1 LTVPGPLTSA
11 LPSPLAGMALVTLA
25 CGALLGGVTWWKR
38 ASAPPAELTR
48 KAVHVGMGLIALTL
62 PWLFSARWP
71 VLALCAGLGAAF
83 VALRRFAR
91 QSDLGAAMHDV
102 NRASRGDLYFAVSV
116 GALWVLAAGDRLL
129 FVVPVL
135 VLTLGDA
142 VAALVGVRYGRT
154 RFDGSAT
161 GKSAEGSV
169 ALFVVTFVSVHL
181 PLVLAGRV
189 GAIEG
194 ILIAATMAVAITLL
208 EAVAWRG
215 LDNVFVPIGAFLLL
229 HTWLP
234 LGAVELAWRL
244 GLILALLVVV
254 AAMRARTTL
263 RDAALAGAALFG
275 FLAGTLGGWPW
286 VVAPLVLFVAYP
298 RLFPPVPRAGA
309 TRLAAV
315 PAFAAEREHAVPSS
329 GLERE
334 HGIPSSRP
342 EREHDMH
349 AVAGVVM
356 PAVAWLFAARLFDR
370 ADFLAPYTATFVA
383 QLAMIG
389 AVHASA
395 HTSGGPRARLLA
407 VILKGALVVLP
418 AMALHRPGSQALA
431 AALLALAG
439 AVVAGL
445 AINRGTS
452 RVTAGLDAELQWL
465 RQARWAG
472 AASLVTAL
480 ALLLR

>member
-1 LTVPGPLTSA
+1 MLTVQGPLTPA
-11 LPSPLAGMALVTLA
+11 MPSPLASMALVTLA
-25 CGALLGGVTWWKR
+25 CCVLLGGVTWWR
-38 ASAPPAELTR
+38 RVSAPPAELTR

-62 PWLFSARWP
+62 PWLFAARWP
-71 VLALCAGLGAAF
+71 VLALCGGLGAAF
-83 VALRRFAR
+83 VALKQFGRR
-91 QSDLGAAMHDV
+91 SHLGSAMHDV
-102 NRASRGDLYFAVSV
+102 NRASLGDLYFAVSV
-116 GALWVLAAGDRLL
+116 AALWVLAAGDRLL

-154 RFDGSAT
+154 RFDGRAS
-161 GKSAEGSV
+161 GKSAEGST
-169 ALFVVTFVSVHL
+169 ALVVVTFLSVHL
-181 PLVLAGRV
+181 PLVLSGRAG
-189 GAIEG
+189 ALEG
-194 ILIAATMAVAITLL
+194 ILMAATMAVAITLL

-215 LDNVFVPIGAFLLL
+215 LDNVFVPVGAFLLL
-229 HTWLP
+229 STWLP
-234 LGAVELAWRL
+234 LDAGGLAWRL

-298 RLFPPVPRAGA
+298 RLFPPAPR
-309 TRLAAV
+309 
-315 PAFAAEREHAVPSS
+315 S
-329 GLERE
+329 GDV
-334 HGIPSSRP
+334 
-342 EREHDMH
+342 REHDMH

-370 ADFLAPYTATFVA
+370 DDFLAPYTATFVA

-389 AVHASA
+389 AVYASA
-395 HTSGGPRARLLA
+395 HTSGGTRARLLA

-418 AMALHRPGSQALA
+418 AMALHRPWRQTVA

-452 RVTAGLDAELQWL
+452 RVTAGLDEELQWL

-480 ALLLR
+480 ALLL

>member
-1 LTVPGPLTSA
+1 MLTVQVPLTPA
-11 LPSPLAGMALVTLA
+11 MPSPLAGMALVTLA
-25 CGALLGGVTWWKR
+25 CGVLLGGVTWWRR
-38 ASAPPAELTR
+38 ASAPSAELTR

-83 VALRRFAR
+83 VALKQFGRR
-91 QSDLGAAMHDV
+91 SDLGAAMHDV
-102 NRASRGDLYFAVSV
+102 NRASLGDLYFALSV
-116 GALWVLAAGDRLL
+116 AALWVLAAGDRLL

-154 RFDGSAT
+154 RFDGRAT
-161 GKSAEGSV
+161 GKSAEGSA

-181 PLVLAGRV
+181 PLTLSGRV
-189 GAIEG
+189 GALEG

-229 HTWLP
+229 RTWLP
-234 LGAVELAWRL
+234 LEAVELAWRL
-244 GLILALLVVV
+244 GLILTLLVVV

-263 RDAALAGAALFG
+263 RDAALAGGVLFG

-286 VVAPLVLFVAYP
+286 VVAPLLLFVAYP
-298 RLFPPVPRAGA
+298 RLFPPTPRAGA
-309 TRLAAV
+309 A
-315 PAFAAEREHAVPSS
+315 REHVVQSAGPA
-329 GLERE
+329 
-334 HGIPSSRP
+334 
-342 EREHDMH
+342 REHDMQ

-389 AVHASA
+389 AVYASA
-395 HTSGGPRARLLA
+395 HESGGTRARLLA
-407 VILKGALVVLP
+407 VILKGALVVVP
-418 AMALHRPGSQALA
+418 AMALHRPWSQALA
-431 AALLALAG
+431 AAVLAVAG

-445 AINRGTS
+445 AINRSTS
-452 RVTAGLDAELQWL
+452 QVTAGLDQEQQWL

>member
-1 LTVPGPLTSA
+1 
-11 LPSPLAGMALVTLA
+11 M
-25 CGALLGGVTWWKR
+25 LLGGVTWWR
-38 ASAPPAELTR
+38 RVGAPSPELTR

-62 PWLFSARWP
+62 PFLFSARWP
-71 VLALCAGLGAAF
+71 VLALCGGLGAAF
-83 VALRRFAR
+83 VALKQFGRR
-91 QSDLGAAMHDV
+91 SHLGSAMHDV
-102 NRASRGDLYFAVSV
+102 NRASLGDLYFALSV

-129 FVVPVL
+129 FAVPVL

-154 RFDGSAT
+154 RFDGRPT
-161 GKSAEGSV
+161 GKSAEGSA

-181 PLVLAGRV
+181 PLVLSGRV
-189 GAIEG
+189 GGLEG

-229 HTWLP
+229 RTWLP
-234 LGAVELAWRL
+234 IDAGGLAWRL
-244 GLILALLVVV
+244 GLIVALLGVV
-254 AAMRARTTL
+254 AAMRTRTTL

-275 FLAGTLGGWPW
+275 FLAGSLGGWPW

-298 RLFPPVPRAGA
+298 RLFRPVSRGGAG
-309 TRLAAV
+309 RLAAV
-315 PAFAAEREHAVPSS
+315 PGSA
-329 GLERE
+329 
-334 HGIPSSRP
+334 P
-342 EREHDMH
+342 EREHDLH

-395 HTSGGPRARLLA
+395 HLSGGTRAQLLA

-418 AMALHRPGSQALA
+418 AMALHRPWRQAA
-431 AALLALAG
+431 VAALLALAG

-445 AINRGTS
+445 AINRGTD
-452 RVTAGLDAELQWL
+452 RVTEGLHEEVQWL
-465 RQARWAG
+465 RQARWAA

-480 ALLLR
+480 ALLLRGSA